1 MEQSNVRS
9 VVKVNLSEI
18 TLVIITLDK
27 QNHLV
32 SVVGILCRDV
42 TLFGFDDSRGI
53 NMRRIQD
60 TERD

>member
-32 SVVGILCRDV
+32 SVVGFSAG
-42 TLFGFDDSRGI
+42 T
-53 NMRRIQD
+53 
-60 TERD
+60 